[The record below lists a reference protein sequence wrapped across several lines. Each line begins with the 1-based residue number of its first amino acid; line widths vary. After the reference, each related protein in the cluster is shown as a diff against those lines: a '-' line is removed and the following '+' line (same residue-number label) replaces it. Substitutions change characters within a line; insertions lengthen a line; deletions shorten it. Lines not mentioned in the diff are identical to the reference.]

1 MSKIYSLEDAKKLIS
16 DFVEEE
22 YGNEKVDFS
31 DLSSIDVAY
40 TTTDDELYDVQTKI
54 NLENF
59 SINYFL
65 DGNIIKTEGYGSLQ
79 ELCVL
84 ALSCLSF
91 DWLIEPAIDY
101 WYVIMIESHSEQKIV
116 ECCIDLMQ
124 ELVNEFEKYIDYI
137 DIDLTEL
144 PDDEHFKVCYTNAE
158 IVNRLLL
165 STTTHSGGT
174 STRQKCKELGLDSSK
189 SIEFSFSTEE

>member
-65 DGNIIKTEGYGSLQ
+65 DGNIIMTKGFFTRI
-79 ELCVL
+79 V
-84 ALSCLSF
+84 CLG
-91 DWLIEPAIDY
+91 II
-101 WYVIMIESHSEQKIV
+101 
-116 ECCIDLMQ
+116 
-124 ELVNEFEKYIDYI
+124 
-137 DIDLTEL
+137 L
-144 PDDEHFKVCYTNAE
+144 PF
-158 IVNRLLL
+158 
-165 STTTHSGGT
+165 
-174 STRQKCKELGLDSSK
+174 
-189 SIEFSFSTEE
+189 F

>member
-1 MSKIYSLEDAKKLIS
+1 
-16 DFVEEE
+16 
-22 YGNEKVDFS
+22 
-31 DLSSIDVAY
+31 
-40 TTTDDELYDVQTKI
+40 
-54 NLENF
+54 
-59 SINYFL
+59 
-65 DGNIIKTEGYGSLQ
+65 
-79 ELCVL
+79 
-84 ALSCLSF
+84 
-91 DWLIEPAIDY
+91 
-101 WYVIMIESHSEQKIV
+101 MIESHSEQKIV

-124 ELVNEFEKYIDYI
+124 ELVNEFEKYIDYV

>member
-1 MSKIYSLEDAKKLIS
+1 
-16 DFVEEE
+16 
-22 YGNEKVDFS
+22 
-31 DLSSIDVAY
+31 
-40 TTTDDELYDVQTKI
+40 
-54 NLENF
+54 
-59 SINYFL
+59 
-65 DGNIIKTEGYGSLQ
+65 
-79 ELCVL
+79 
-84 ALSCLSF
+84 
-91 DWLIEPAIDY
+91 
-101 WYVIMIESHSEQKIV
+101 MIESHSEQKIV
-116 ECCIDLMQ
+116 ECCIELMQ

-189 SIEFSFSTEE
+189 SVEFSFSTEE

>member
-1 MSKIYSLEDAKKLIS
+1 MAVKLYLTGVQKIIRGFIMSKIYSLEDAKKLIS
-16 DFVEEE
+16 DFVEKE

-101 WYVIMIESHSEQKIV
+101 CYD
-116 ECCIDLMQ
+116 ECVKGDM
-124 ELVNEFEKYIDYI
+124 
-137 DIDLTEL
+137 
-144 PDDEHFKVCYTNAE
+144 
-158 IVNRLLL
+158 
-165 STTTHSGGT
+165 
-174 STRQKCKELGLDSSK
+174 
-189 SIEFSFSTEE
+189 

>member
-59 SINYFL
+59 SITTFL
-65 DGNIIKTEGYGSLQ
+65 T
-79 ELCVL
+79 
-84 ALSCLSF
+84 
-91 DWLIEPAIDY
+91 AI
-101 WYVIMIESHSEQKIV
+101 SS
-116 ECCIDLMQ
+116 
-124 ELVNEFEKYIDYI
+124 
-137 DIDLTEL
+137 
-144 PDDEHFKVCYTNAE
+144 
-158 IVNRLLL
+158 
-165 STTTHSGGT
+165 
-174 STRQKCKELGLDSSK
+174 RQKGMVLYKNCVSWHYPAFLLTG
-189 SIEFSFSTEE
+189 

>member
-65 DGNIIKTEGYGSLQ
+65 DGNIIKTKGYGSLQ

-91 DWLIEPAIDY
+91 DWLIETAIDY
-101 WYVIMIESHSEQKIV
+101 WYD
-116 ECCIDLMQ
+116 ECVKGDM
-124 ELVNEFEKYIDYI
+124 
-137 DIDLTEL
+137 
-144 PDDEHFKVCYTNAE
+144 
-158 IVNRLLL
+158 
-165 STTTHSGGT
+165 
-174 STRQKCKELGLDSSK
+174 
-189 SIEFSFSTEE
+189 